1 MVFLVLAGSIG
12 IASTTF
18 QYVVLLC
25 LGLCFLTL
33 IEKFRIVPMVPLDF
47 IPFLMFS
54 CWMYGVTVAL
64 IKGVEIENIFRNFFG
79 IVIYLYYYAFIF
91 YKVSNQYLYKAVVL
105 AGICNIIY
113 ALFYFCV
120 WITSDLAVNLSADY
134 SYSSRF
140 RSYYSAGIMVI
151 FPILSCLVFEK
162 LSGSSNY
169 NKAMAGVYD
178 GFWLM
183 FIISS
188 FAIVFTTFSKGFI
201 LAYVLFFLVMVMIF
215 IFRSFFV
222 SKKYLS
228 SWFSLFFA
236 AIFVGFVFM
245 YTEVGE
251 QVEYMYSSKELSNN
265 MRSIQRQYLIDEY
278 SFDGAGL
285 GARLESGY
293 ERDSRGYGFETTY
306 ENIIHK
312 FGVVSIFIFMSL
324 LIPLFIS
331 IKNMI
336 NYKNTFYSSISFGL
350 MLYLIPSIG
359 NPMLFSPMFVLM
371 HILSIKFLRE
381 TKRQNDNLFY
391 NGNK

>member
-1 MVFLVLAGSIG
+1 MVLLVLAGSIG

-18 QYVVLLC
+18 QYIVLIF
-25 LGLCFLTL
+25 LGLFFLTL
-33 IEKFRIVPMVPLDF
+33 IKKYRIVTMVPLDL

-54 CWMYGVTVAL
+54 CWMYGVAVGL
-64 IKGVEIENIFRNFFG
+64 IKGVETENIFRNFFG
-79 IVIYLYYYAFIF
+79 MIIYLYYYAFVFSKI
-91 YKVSNQYLYKAVVL
+91 SNQYLYKAVVL

-113 ALFYFCV
+113 ALFYFFV
-120 WITSDLAVNLSADY
+120 WIISEPVVNISDEY
-134 SYSSRF
+134 SYSNRF

-151 FPILSCLVFEK
+151 FPMLSCLVFEK

-183 FIISS
+183 FVVSS

-201 LAYVLFFLVMVMIF
+201 LAYVFLILGMVFIF

-222 SKKYLS
+222 NKKYWS
-228 SWFSLFFA
+228 SWSVLVVAVTFLGA
-236 AIFVGFVFM
+236 VFM
-245 YTEVGE
+245 YTDVGK

-293 ERDSRGYGFETTY
+293 ERDPRGYGFETTY
-306 ENIIHK
+306 ENVIHK
-312 FGVVSIFIFMSL
+312 FGIVSVFIFMSL

-331 IKNMI
+331 IKNMLS
-336 NYKNTFYSSISFGL
+336 YKNTFYSSISFGL

-381 TKRQNDNLFY
+381 TERKSNNLFY
-391 NGNK
+391 AVNK